1 MSDHHYWLTPAQF
14 LRLQPLLPSKPRVVP
29 RVDDRRVISSI
40 IHVVYVIRNG
50 LMWRDAPI
58 AYNPHKTFYNRFER

>member
-1 MSDHHYWLTPAQF
+1 LTAGYDSNVGNSPC
-14 LRLQPLLPSKPRVVP
+14 LITTT
-29 RVDDRRVISSI
+29 VDDRRVISGI
-40 IHVVYVIRNG
+40 IHVIYVIRNG

>member
-1 MSDHHYWLTPAQF
+1 M
-14 LRLQPLLPSKPRVVP
+14 
-29 RVDDRRVISSI
+29 VDGWRVISGTL
-40 IHVVYVIRNG
+40 HVIRNG